1 MKKFLKNIALSIVVL
16 PLLYAVLLFVYGLTA
31 PGILRKNMPYG
42 SVKGHLYTRLEET
55 KTYGSCDVVVLGSS
69 HAYRGFDPRIFKQ
82 YGLKMFNLGSSAQ
95 TPVQSKILV
104 ERHLGKLAPRLVIIE
119 TYPAVFQADGV
130 QPAIDLISN
139 DYINGEVIW
148 MVLQMNNIRVFNTLL
163 YGLMR
168 QFLGMQPKVKESKKD
183 QYISGG
189 YVERTMQV
197 MDDPSQVKEQRRWSF
212 DSTQVRAFESLIQMF
227 DQKEIPY
234 VLVQAPMSRAFLAR
248 YSNGDDV
255 DGYFSKLD
263 PNYTNFNKVEPFE
276 NKYFYSETHLNQ
288 KGVEKFNRILL
299 NELQQKG
306 LIE

>member
-16 PLLYAVLLFVYGLTA
+16 PLLYAVLLFVYGLIA

-42 SVKGHLYTRLEET
+42 SVKGHLYTRLQET
-55 KTYGSCDVVVLGSS
+55 KTYGACDVVVLGSS

-104 ERHLGKLAPRLVIIE
+104 KRHLDKLDPRFVIIE

-139 DYINGEVIW
+139 DHIDGEVVW
-148 MVLQMNNIRVFNTLL
+148 MVLRMNNIRVLNTLL

-168 QFLGMQPKVKESKKD
+168 QLLGLEPKVKESKKD

-197 MDDPSQVKEQRRWSF
+197 MGDPIQSKEQKRWSF

-227 DQKEIPY
+227 DQKGIPFI
-234 VLVQAPMSRAFLAR
+234 LVQAPMSQPFLSQ
-248 YSNGDDV
+248 YTNGEDIDE
-255 DGYFSKLD
+255 YFSGLD
-263 PNYTNFNKVEPFE
+263 ENYTNFNKVDPFE

-306 LIE
+306 LIN